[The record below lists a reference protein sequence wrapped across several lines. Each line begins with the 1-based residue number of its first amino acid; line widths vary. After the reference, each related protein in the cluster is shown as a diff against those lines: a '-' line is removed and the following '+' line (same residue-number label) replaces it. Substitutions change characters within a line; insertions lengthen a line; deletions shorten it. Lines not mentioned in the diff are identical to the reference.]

1 VTAPSARVLCAL
13 AFVALAASLAPAARS
28 AGASRHDWTQPAS
41 LRSGILIEPGTL
53 NPIIGTGVVE
63 SRMQNLLFDGLI
75 RVDEKGRPVPDLA
88 KEVPSRANGGISAD
102 GKTLT
107 YHLAENARWSDGEP
121 VTADDVIFTW
131 KALMN
136 PDNRVGAR
144 TGYEDIADITA
155 PDVHTVRVR
164 FKTVY
169 APAIFLFLAGNQ
181 GAIVPKHILGKYP
194 DVNTVPF
201 NTAPIGS
208 GPYVLR
214 AWKHGDRLIFDANPN
229 YFRGAPKIKT
239 IIVRIFPDT
248 NTLLLQLRTHE
259 IDLTSD
265 LAPDQ
270 LAAARR
276 VEGIGTWVTSSNG
289 FRHIAFNT
297 KTPPLD
303 DVRVR
308 RALCYAFDPDVI
320 YEKVYFSVG
329 DRAPADQNPSSGWAD
344 PSLKYYPHDL
354 KRAAALL
361 DEAGWKVGPDGIR
374 VRNGKRL
381 SIGIVSVTGAKA
393 NEAIEVLLQAAWR
406 EAGVELTIKN
416 FPGATL
422 FAPYEA
428 GGITQTGKFDV
439 ALFSY
444 YRNPDPN
451 DSVLIGP
458 ASIPPAGRNVTRY
471 TNAEIGRLQVEGVG
485 TFDSKTRHAIYNKIQ
500 RIIVRDVPLYTLLWV
515 PFISAYN
522 SDLHGVRGSPL
533 GIDFWNIT
541 EWTI

>member
-1 VTAPSARVLCAL
+1 VTALSVRALCAL
-13 AFVALAASLAPAARS
+13 AFLALAGSIGPAARS
-28 AGASRHDWTQPAS
+28 ADATRHEWTQAGS
-41 LRSGILIEPGTL
+41 LRDGILIEPGTL
-53 NPIIGTGVVE
+53 NPIIGTGLVE

-75 RVDEKGRPVPDLA
+75 RVDERGRPVPDLA

-121 VTADDVIFTW
+121 VTADDVIFTYQ
-131 KALMN
+131 AIMN
-136 PDNRVGAR
+136 PNNRVGAR
-144 TGYEDIADITA
+144 TGYEDIAAVTA
-155 PDVHTVRVR
+155 PDAHTVRVR

-169 APAIFLFLAGNQ
+169 SPAIFLFIAGNQ

-214 AWKHGDRLIFDANPN
+214 AWRHGDRLIFDANPT

-239 IIVRIFPDT
+239 ITVRVVPDT

-259 IDLTSD
+259 IDFTSD
-265 LAPDQ
+265 LDPDQ
-270 LAAARR
+270 LASARR
-276 VEGIGTWVTSSNG
+276 MNGIGASVTSSNG

-297 KTPPLD
+297 KNPPLD

-308 RALCYAFDPDVI
+308 RALCYAFDPDTI
-320 YEKVYFSVG
+320 YEKIYFSVG
-329 DRAPADQNPSSGWAD
+329 QRAPADQNPASGWAD
-344 PSLKYYPHDL
+344 PSLRYYPHDL

-361 DEAGWKVGPDGIR
+361 DAAGWKLGPDGIR
-374 VRNGKRL
+374 VRGTTRL
-381 SIGIVSVTGAKA
+381 SIVIVSVAGAKA

-422 FAPYEA
+422 FAPFEA

-444 YRNPDPN
+444 FRNPDPN
-451 DSVLIGP
+451 DSVIIGP
-458 ASIPPAGRNVTRY
+458 ASIPPAGRNVSRY
-471 TNAEIGRLQVEGVG
+471 VNPEIGRLQLAGVG
-485 TFDSKTRHAIYNKIQ
+485 TFEPQKRHAAYNQIQ
-500 RIIVRDVPLYTLLWV
+500 RIILRDVPLYTLLWV
-515 PFISAYN
+515 PLISAYN
-522 SDLHGVRGSPL
+522 TDLHGVRGSPT
-533 GIDFWNIT
+533 GIDFWNVT